1 MKTKQLFFLFT
12 FALAMTACGGD
23 EPINIH
29 GNSKSTS
36 IGDNQ
41 GANSNK
47 NTTGPVE
54 AQNRY
59 EFPKLKGGT
68 NVVIVHKAK
77 LNDKV
82 GLEGVNYC
90 VEWDS
95 SIHAQ
100 RWSCYQLY
108 NTVNYKSGD
117 IVSRYSADND
127 GSLSSYCQYPNDL
140 DLAESFRLTA
150 DPYKYNNFDHG
161 HICPSADRQRS
172 TEANYQTF
180 FITNMQPQYMNFN
193 GSNRD
198 GAINQRSP
206 WYRLEGKIR
215 DWVKMSSTGSGY
227 DTLYVCKGGTIDKSE
242 YILQYLTD
250 KINRKNII
258 PVPKY
263 FFVAVFGKKETTYS
277 AIGFWMEHVSQ
288 YNVQKPLSEY
298 ACNIDKLEEYTGIDF
313 FCNLP
318 DEIEDAV
325 EKSYSAS
332 DWAGN
337 LQ

>member
-1 MKTKQLFFLFT
+1 
-12 FALAMTACGGD
+12 MTACGAD

-288 YNVQKPLSEY
+288 YDVQKPLSEY